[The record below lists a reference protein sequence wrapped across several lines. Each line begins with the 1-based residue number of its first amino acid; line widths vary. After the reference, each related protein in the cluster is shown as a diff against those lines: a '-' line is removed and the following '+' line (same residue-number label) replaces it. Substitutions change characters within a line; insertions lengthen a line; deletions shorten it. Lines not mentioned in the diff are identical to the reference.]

1 MRHFVLALLVWAGLQ
16 GAAAADEYGQ
26 ALDALKAHSTGFGIK
41 DTKDARAA
49 QDALWQAA
57 QQWTIRY
64 LDTHPNAAPKDLA
77 EASKGSD
84 RPQLS
89 ALVLDAK
96 TFLVAT
102 QFGETGNVFA
112 VARETQ
118 GFAVVWDI
126 ARIVPPKRF
135 PKLAAWSLDGAAG
148 ACGAHYHERD
158 WDQCGPYYATLLRL
172 PNGRDGHAR
181 FAIDATSAQEIGS
194 SLRKQVS
201 LWRWNG
207 HAPELLL
214 AETYSGTLSDDD
226 GVRIE
231 GGKLLVREQG
241 NFKTADVT
249 AADPGRAADW
259 IIGLGPDGVKD
270 LGHREVFHETALIDD
285 VLTAKLAGHD
295 DPHLTRKAS
304 KALDAVLATRDYI
317 EPGDLRLGGLN
328 GNVTVHEGRVTKVC
342 FNTDDLGPVW
352 FSLIPKGA
360 TFSIVDV
367 VHAKHVD
374 CTVDKGK

>member
-1 MRHFVLALLVWAGLQ
+1 MRHLVLALCVWS
-16 GAAAADEYGQ
+16 GAAAADDYDQ
-26 ALDALKAHSTGFGIK
+26 ALDALKAHSKGFGIK
-41 DTKDARAA
+41 DTKEARAA
-49 QDALWQAA
+49 QGALWQAA
-57 QQWTIRY
+57 RQWTLRY
-64 LDTHPNAAPKDLA
+64 LDAHPNASPGDLA
-77 EASKGSD
+77 EASKGGD

-89 ALVLDAK
+89 AIALDAK

-112 VARETQ
+112 VARAAK

-126 ARIVPPKRF
+126 SRIAPPKRF
-135 PKLAAWSLDGAAG
+135 ADIAAWSLDGAAG
-148 ACGAHYHERD
+148 ACGRD
-158 WDQCGPYYATLLRL
+158 YGEKSWDRCGPYYATLLRL
-172 PNGRDGHAR
+172 PDDKAGRTR
-181 FAIDATSAQEIGS
+181 FVIDATHAQEAGFS
-194 SLRKQVS
+194 VRKQVS

-207 HAPELLL
+207 RDAEFLLG
-214 AETYSGTLSDDD
+214 ETRSDTLDGA

-231 GGKLLVREQG
+231 DGTLLVREQD

-249 AADPGRAADW
+249 AVDPGRATDW
-259 IIGLGPDGVKD
+259 IIGLGPNGVKD
-270 LGHREVFHETALIDD
+270 LGHKEVFHETALIDD
-285 VLTAKLAGHD
+285 VLTAKLGGRD

-317 EPGDLRLGGLN
+317 EPGDLRLGSLN
-328 GNVTVHEGRVTKVC
+328 GNVTVHEGRMTKVC

-367 VHAKHVD
+367 VHSKHVD
-374 CTVDKGK
+374 CTVDKEK